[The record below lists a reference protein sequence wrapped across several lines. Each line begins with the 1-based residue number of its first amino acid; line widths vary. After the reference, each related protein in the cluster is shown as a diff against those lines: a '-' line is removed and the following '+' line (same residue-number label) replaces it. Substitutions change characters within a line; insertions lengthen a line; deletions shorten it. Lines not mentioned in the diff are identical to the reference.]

1 LIKFLFFIFT
11 FFSACAHAV
20 DLPNAGSLQQQL
32 DREKIK
38 QIPKPLIKEEEKKSV
53 NPTSSQVSVVI
64 KSFTFSGNTLLSNNQ
79 LNLIVKPYINQTL
92 NFSEIQDVVAK
103 VANYYRESG
112 WLAKVYLPEQ
122 DVSDGNITIEI
133 KEGKFS
139 AIEFNGESNRVKK
152 DFISSRILKQVPLEN
167 FVNIKKIDRGVL
179 LANDLPGVKVTGSF
193 APGNESAESNL
204 ILNVTDE
211 PLIDGTISTDN
222 NGSKST
228 GVARATANL
237 NINSPFKY
245 GDQFSAMLQKTD
257 GNDYV
262 SGTYSFP
269 IANDGLRGAL
279 SASHLDYEIV
289 SQSLK
294 SLNAHGYSN
303 NYSAQIFYPWLR
315 SKYKNIY
322 VIGSFDHRD
331 LYNNA
336 SETVQSDYAVN
347 VAQINLLANQYDGV
361 LSGAFSQASIALF
374 DGNVDLNG
382 SPNKSSVQQTTKA
395 INQFAKLRFSL
406 NREQFIQPSW
416 SLYGSLQ
423 GQVASTNLD
432 GSEKFYLG
440 GPQGVRAYPV
450 NEGSGSHAT
459 LVNLEWRYYFN
470 PNVTLKTFYDY
481 GWARVNVNNNFT
493 GAPSLNEYSL
503 KGAGLSLQYR
513 FNLGPSVDITYS
525 RRIGDNP
532 NATATGNDQDG
543 TKISDRVWINASIP
557 F

>member
-1 LIKFLFFIFT
+1 
-11 FFSACAHAV
+11 
-20 DLPNAGSLQQQL
+20 
-32 DREKIK
+32 
-38 QIPKPLIKEEEKKSV
+38 
-53 NPTSSQVSVVI
+53 
-64 KSFTFSGNTLLSNNQ
+64 
-79 LNLIVKPYINQTL
+79 
-92 NFSEIQDVVAK
+92 
-103 VANYYRESG
+103 
-112 WLAKVYLPEQ
+112 
-122 DVSDGNITIEI
+122 
-133 KEGKFS
+133 
-139 AIEFNGESNRVKK
+139 
-152 DFISSRILKQVPLEN
+152 
-167 FVNIKKIDRGVL
+167 
-179 LANDLPGVKVTGSF
+179 
-193 APGNESAESNL
+193 
-204 ILNVTDE
+204 
-211 PLIDGTISTDN
+211 
-222 NGSKST
+222 
-228 GVARATANL
+228 
-237 NINSPFKY
+237 
-245 GDQFSAMLQKTD
+245 MLQKTD

-269 IANDGLRGAL
+269 IANDGLRGSL
-279 SASHLDYEIV
+279 SASHLNYEIV

-303 NYSAQIFYPWLR
+303 NYGAQIFYPWLR

-322 VIGSFDHRD
+322 LIGGFDHKD

-336 SETVQSDYAVN
+336 SDTVQSDYAVN

-361 LSGAFSQASIALF
+361 LAGAFSQGSIALS
-374 DGNVDLNG
+374 DGNIDLNG

-416 SLYGSLQ
+416 SLFGSFQ

-470 PNVTLKTFYDY
+470 PNVTVKTFYDY
-481 GWARVNVNNNFT
+481 GWVRVNVNNNFT
-493 GAPSLNEYSL
+493 GAPSLNEYSM
-503 KGAGLSLQYR
+503 KGAGLSFQYR

-525 RRIGDNP
+525 HRIGDNP
-532 NATATGNDQDG
+532 NATAAGNDQDG

>member
-1 LIKFLFFIFT
+1 MIKFLFFIFY
-11 FFSACAHAV
+11 FFSAVAYAV
-20 DLPNAGSLQQQL
+20 DMPDAGSLQQQL

-38 QIPKPLIKEEEKKSV
+38 QIPKPLIKEEEKKTVS
-53 NPTSSQVSVVI
+53 PTSSQVNVLI
-64 KSFTFSGNTLLSNNQ
+64 KSVTFNGNTLISNTQ
-79 LNLIVKPYINQTL
+79 LNLIVKSYINQTL
-92 NFSEIQDVVAK
+92 NFSDIQDMVAK

-112 WLAKVYLPEQ
+112 WLARVYLPEQ
-122 DVSDGNITIEI
+122 DVSEGSITIEI

-139 AIEFNGESNRVKK
+139 AIEFDGESNRVKK
-152 DFISSRILKQVPLEN
+152 DVITNRILKQVPLDN

-179 LANDLPGVKVTGSF
+179 LANDLPGVKVKGSF
-193 APGNESAESNL
+193 APGNEGGESNL

-211 PLIDGTISTDN
+211 PLIDGAISTDN
-222 NGSKST
+222 HGYKST
-228 GVARATANL
+228 GVARASANL
-237 NINSPFKY
+237 NINSPFKF
-245 GDQFSAMLQKTD
+245 GDQFSVMLQKTD
-257 GNDYV
+257 GIDYV
-262 SGTYSFP
+262 SGAYSFP
-269 IANDGLRGAL
+269 IGSDGLRTSF

-289 SQSLK
+289 SPSLK
-294 SLNAHGYSN
+294 SLNAQGHAN
-303 NYSAQIFYPWLR
+303 NYGAQIFYPWLR
-315 SKYKNIY
+315 SKYKNLY
-322 VIGSFDHRD
+322 LIGSLDHRD
-331 LYNNA
+331 LYNKA
-336 SETVQSDYAVN
+336 SNFVQSDYAVT
-347 VAQINLLANQYDGV
+347 VAQINLLGNQYDGV
-361 LSGAFSQASIALF
+361 LAGAFSQASIALSN
-374 DGNVDLNG
+374 GNVDLNG
-382 SPNKSSVQQTTKA
+382 SPNKSAVQQTTKA
-395 INQFAKLRFSL
+395 INHFAKLRFSL

-423 GQVASTNLD
+423 GQLASTNLD

-459 LVNLEWRYYFN
+459 LMNLEWRYYFN
-470 PNVTLKTFYDY
+470 PNVTVKTFYDY
-481 GWARVNVNNNFT
+481 GWARVNVNNNFI
-493 GAPSLNEYSL
+493 GAPSLNEYSM